1 MNKLQ
6 ALNDSRILS
15 LAVVILGIVLGL
27 SVFAAG
33 SADPWVPWPW
43 V

>member
-1 MNKLQ
+1 MNKLA
-6 ALNDSRILS
+6 ALTDSKVLS
-15 LAVVILGIVLGL
+15 LALVIMGIVLGL
-27 SVFAAG
+27 SVFSAG

>member
-1 MNKLQ
+1 MNKIEL
-6 ALNDSRILS
+6 LSDSRLLS
-15 LAVVILGIVLGL
+15 LAIVIMGIVLGL
-27 SVFAAG
+27 SVFNAG